1 MITYYF
7 IFAILSFLAFQEIN
21 NPKPLKKFSFIY
33 LTLLFSFFIGLRN
46 EIGCD
51 WQGYKTIYDLS
62 DCTFNT
68 ENDLCTKY
76 NIYSIFDYLKF
87 KEIGFSFINFIIYR
101 IGGNF
106 YLANF
111 IFSLLFIIPTLLFC
125 SKLKRPFLG
134 ILVSYPYLI
143 TVIGLGTIRQSIAI
157 AFLMLGFN
165 ALNNKQFIKYYL
177 LNFIGIIFHYSSSI
191 FIFLPLLI
199 VNKVSNNLKII
210 KKILF
215 FLFFL
220 LCSLFLV
227 FNDNYFTNQMN
238 GYLYYIKPVSIKS
251 PLIIWIITAV
261 PSTIILFNYK
271 DLKDNDPYKFWMNY
285 SIVDIL
291 MLLPIFLNTII
302 ALRLLLY
309 FLPIKIY
316 ALSNL
321 PQLKIFQKSPKN
333 AYLMVIT
340 ISFFILTIWLNFA
353 NHSYCYLPYKNLLLR
368 QL

>member
-1 MITYYF
+1 MITYYL
-7 IFAILSFLAFQEIN
+7 IFAILSFLAFQEIS
-21 NPKPLKKFSFIY
+21 NPKPLKKFSLIY
-33 LTLLFSFFIGLRN
+33 LTLLFSFFIGFRN

-51 WQGYKTIYDLS
+51 WNGYKTIFDLS
-62 DCTFNT
+62 DCSFNT
-68 ENDLCTKY
+68 ENNLCMKY
-76 NIYSIFDYLKF
+76 NINSNFDYLKF
-87 KEIGFSFINFIIYR
+87 KEIGFTFTNFIIR
-101 IGGNF
+101 KIGGNF

-111 IFSLLFIIPTLLFC
+111 IFSLLFIIPTLIFC

-165 ALNNKQFIKYYL
+165 ALNKKQFYKYYL

-199 VNKVSNNLKII
+199 VNKFSNNLKII
-210 KKILF
+210 RKILY
-215 FLFFL
+215 FLFFIL
-220 LCSLFLV
+220 SSLFLV
-227 FNDNYFTNQMN
+227 FNDNYLTSQMN
-238 GYLYYIKPVSIKS
+238 GYLSYIKPVSIKS
-251 PLIIWIITAV
+251 PLIIWIMTAI

-271 DLKDNDPYKFWMNY
+271 DFKNDDPYKFWKNY

-291 MLLPIFLNTII
+291 MFLPIFFNTII
-302 ALRLLLY
+302 TLRLLLY

-316 ALSNL
+316 ALSNF
-321 PQLKIFQKSPKN
+321 PQLKIFQKSTKN
-333 AYLMVIT
+333 AYLAVIT

-368 QL
+368 HI